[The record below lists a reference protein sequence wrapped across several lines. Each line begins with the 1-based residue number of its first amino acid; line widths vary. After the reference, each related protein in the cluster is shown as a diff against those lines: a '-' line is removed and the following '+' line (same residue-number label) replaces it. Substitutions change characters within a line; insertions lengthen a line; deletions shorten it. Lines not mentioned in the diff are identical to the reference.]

1 MIANLTVMCC
11 SFLLGWYVM
20 SKYFGLIIDKIIESY
35 GNRGFIVGPWKTHL
49 GIGRPS
55 IKKIEKAAI
64 ARVGLGANDSEETIY
79 WNTFK
84 DSDGNEL
91 NSVNNYEISFKNE
104 ISIDYLNKGFWS
116 ISVYGNDTFFVPNE
130 KKKYSIKTIVSGNL
144 KPILL
149 SKKNILKADQWL
161 PLPKPDEKFSLTLR
175 CYVPLLKMKN
185 GQIEAADLPNISRL

>member
-1 MIANLTVMCC
+1 
-11 SFLLGWYVM
+11 
-20 SKYFGLIIDKIIESY
+20 
-35 GNRGFIVGPWKTHL
+35 
-49 GIGRPS
+49 
-55 IKKIEKAAI
+55 
-64 ARVGLGANDSEETIY
+64 
-79 WNTFK
+79 
-84 DSDGNEL
+84 
-91 NSVNNYEISFKNE
+91 
-104 ISIDYLNKGFWS
+104 
-116 ISVYGNDTFFVPNE
+116 VPNE